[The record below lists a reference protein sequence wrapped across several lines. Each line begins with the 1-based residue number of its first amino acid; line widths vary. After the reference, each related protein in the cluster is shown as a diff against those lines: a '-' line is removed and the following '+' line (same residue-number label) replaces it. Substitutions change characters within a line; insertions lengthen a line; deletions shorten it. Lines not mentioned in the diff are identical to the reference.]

1 MPPRWWQ
8 VLSLAAYAALVI
20 TTVPLGFSF
29 GPPAAGN
36 PAYKLGPEDQLRVWV
51 LGLNEISAHPV
62 RVNSGGEI
70 DLPVLGRV
78 QAGGCTLEELR
89 EVLRTKLSRWLK
101 DPEVSVEILEF
112 GSHPVTV
119 LGAVNKPGVYQLQS
133 GRTLAEMLSL
143 AGGPAR
149 EAGSVLLVSR
159 RAEQGSL
166 PLSGAALNPEG
177 TFHVAT
183 VNLDTLMKGG
193 SPDMNI
199 ALKANDVLSLP
210 EAELVYVL
218 GAVRKPGGFTIKQGE
233 TMSVLQALSLAEG
246 LGPGNAAGRSR
257 ILRRSVEKGPM
268 VEIPVNVSR
277 LFAGKTPDVA
287 MRSQDIL
294 IVPSSTGKQVALR
307 ATDTVLQVVSG
318 VIIWRR

>member
-1 MPPRWWQ
+1 
-8 VLSLAAYAALVI
+8 
-20 TTVPLGFSF
+20 
-29 GPPAAGN
+29 
-36 PAYKLGPEDQLRVWV
+36 VWV
-51 LGLNEISAHPV
+51 LGLDEISAHPV

-78 QAGGCTLEELR
+78 KAGGSTLEELR
-89 EVLRTKLSRWLK
+89 RLLRTRLSRWLRN
-101 DPEVSVEILEF
+101 PEVSVEILEF

-119 LGAVNKPGVYQLQS
+119 LGAVNKPGVYQLHS

-159 RAEQGSL
+159 RADQGPL
-166 PLSGAALNPEG
+166 PLSGSALNAEG

-218 GAVRKPGGFTIKQGE
+218 GAVRKPGGFTIRQGE
-233 TMSVLQALSLAEG
+233 SMSVLQALSLAEG

-257 ILRRSVEKGPM
+257 ILRRGAEEGPM

-277 LFAGKTPDVA
+277 LFAGKAPDVPL
-287 MRSQDIL
+287 RSQDIL

-307 ATDTVLQVVSG
+307 ATDTLLQVVSG